1 MGDKCPC
8 SNPYQKVDYILKSVE
23 NSDYE
28 AILVDFHKETTS
40 E

>member
-1 MGDKCPC
+1 M
-8 SNPYQKVDYILKSVE
+8 KVEYE
-23 NSDYE
+23 NSFPMIDAILEKYKDEKFE